1 MSRIRADLLVH
12 RREVSVLDPS
22 LPQRAGRAFS
32 RWRRIRE
39 SLPGYREYAAAR
51 PRMKKN
57 TEKQIVVF
65 SEVHPEL
72 DAARMARI
80 IIEATAERRISAET
94 TMRVPHL
101 DTDTHERGT
110 DRRSVEAE
118 LGPDSCQ

>member
-1 MSRIRADLLVH
+1 
-12 RREVSVLDPS
+12 
-22 LPQRAGRAFS
+22 
-32 RWRRIRE
+32 
-39 SLPGYREYAAAR
+39 
-51 PRMKKN
+51 MKKN